1 MPGARCTPT
10 STAGHAASNC
20 TLPPKIVHGVDH
32 ATTGMVRPVHV
43 CCGVVFRQPQSTV
56 LMAYQP
62 GASGVPVFSPTV
74 SPGCVT
80 EPARAGAAVQSDRKP
95 AVTNFVPLLFICEP
109 PSPPRR
115 RQCGGPFRCTHLVHG
130 RNAMPDGDRVRAIV
144 TAPRTSIDFFGNC
157 CRNAGT
163 PLPPFMALV
172 HHANCRTFP
181 AGVPS

>member
-43 CCGVVFRQPQSTV
+43 CCGLVFRQPQSTV

-62 GASGVPVFSPTV
+62 GGSGAPAFSPTV

-80 EPARAGAAVQSDRKP
+80 EPARAGAAVQK
-95 AVTNFVPLLFICEP
+95 ATG
-109 PSPPRR
+109 RR
-115 RQCGGPFRCTHLVHG
+115 
-130 RNAMPDGDRVRAIV
+130 
-144 TAPRTSIDFFGNC
+144 
-157 CRNAGT
+157 
-163 PLPPFMALV
+163 LPPISSTCCSFVILPIAPQ
-172 HHANCRTFP
+172 AP
-181 AGVPS
+181 